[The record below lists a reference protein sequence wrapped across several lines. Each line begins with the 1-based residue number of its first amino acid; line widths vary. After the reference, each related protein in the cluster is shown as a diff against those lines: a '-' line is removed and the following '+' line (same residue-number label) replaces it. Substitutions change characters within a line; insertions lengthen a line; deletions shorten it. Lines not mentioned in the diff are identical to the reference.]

1 MTMRAT
7 ILAALLPLAAVAG
20 TATVAQNAPV
30 RFDFGQPYI
39 GGGLPG
45 AETLVASP
53 PTDGSM
59 ALERDTATSA
69 ALLAG
74 GSGPRWQLAASDA
87 DLGPGWFTRAFSCA
101 AGRVIDDTATPQT
114 AQLLRRAA
122 ADFGSSTS
130 KVKERYMRARPFMA
144 NDAPT
149 CTPQDEAALR
159 GNGSYPSG
167 HAAIGYGTGL
177 LLASLLPD
185 RAAQLAGRGTA
196 YARSRAVCNVH
207 WLSDTEAGEAI
218 AAATFARL
226 QPNDTFRA
234 DWAAARAELASV
246 QPVPVDAD
254 KCAAE
259 AATLASDAASV
270 DRTAG

>member
-1 MTMRAT
+1 MRTT

-20 TATVAQNAPV
+20 TVATAQSVPV

-39 GGGLPG
+39 GGGLPSG
-45 AETLVASP
+45 ELLVGP
-53 PTDGSM
+53 PPADGSP
-59 ALERDTATSA
+59 ALERDREASA
-69 ALLAG
+69 AQLARG
-74 GSGPRWQLAASDA
+74 TGPRWQLATSDA
-87 DLGPGWFTRAFSCA
+87 DLGPGWFARAFSCA
-101 AGRVIDDTATPQT
+101 AGRVIDDTATPAT

-130 KVKERYMRARPFMA
+130 KVKEQYMRARPFMA

-149 CTPQDEAALR
+149 CTPQDEAGLR

-185 RAAQLAGRGTA
+185 RAAALAGRGSA
-196 YARSRAVCNVH
+196 YAMSRAVCNVH

-226 QPNDTFRA
+226 QSNDAFRA
-234 DWAAARAELASV
+234 DWAAARAELAAI
-246 QPVPVDAD
+246 QPVPVDAET
-254 KCAAE
+254 CSAQAA
-259 AATLASDAASV
+259 AL
-270 DRTAG
+270 GQP

>member
-1 MTMRAT
+1 MTMRT
-7 ILAALLPLAAVAG
+7 MILAALLPLAAVAG
-20 TATVAQNAPV
+20 TATTAQNAPV

-39 GGGLPG
+39 GGGLPAG
-45 AETLVASP
+45 ETLVAP
-53 PTDGSM
+53 PPAEDSM
-59 ALERDTATSA
+59 ALERDKTTSA
-69 ALLAG
+69 ALLARG
-74 GSGPRWQLAASDA
+74 PGPRWEMAASDA
-87 DLGPGWFTRAFSCA
+87 DLGPGWFARAFSCA

-114 AQLLRRAA
+114 ARLLRRAG
-122 ADFGSSTS
+122 ADFAMSTS
-130 KVKERYMRARPFMA
+130 KVKEQYMRARPFMA

-185 RAAQLAGRGTA
+185 RAATLAGRGSA

-218 AAATFARL
+218 AAATYARL
-226 QPNDTFRA
+226 QSSDAFRA
-234 DWAAARAELASV
+234 DWAAARAELAAV
-246 QPVPVDAD
+246 QPVPVDAEE
-254 KCAAE
+254 CAAE
-259 AATLASDAASV
+259 AAALGAL
-270 DRTAG
+270 

>member
-1 MTMRAT
+1 MRTT
-7 ILAALLPLAAVAG
+7 IFAALLPLAAVAG
-20 TATVAQNAPV
+20 TVATAQSAPV

-39 GGGLPG
+39 GGGLPDG
-45 AETLVASP
+45 DKLVAP
-53 PTDGSM
+53 PPAEGSA
-59 ALERDTATSA
+59 ALERDKQTSA

-74 GSGPRWQLAASDA
+74 GPGPRWQLAARDA

-101 AGRVIDDTATPQT
+101 AGRVIDDTATPAT

-130 KVKERYMRARPFMA
+130 KVKEQYMRARPFMA

-149 CTPQDEAALR
+149 CTPQDEAGLR
-159 GNGSYPSG
+159 ANGSYPSG

-226 QPNDTFRA
+226 QSNEAFRT
-234 DWAAARAELASV
+234 DWAAARAELAAV
-246 QPVPVDAD
+246 QAVPVKAD
-254 KCAAE
+254 SCAAE
-259 AATLASDAASV
+259 AAALASDAAPLAG
-270 DRTAG
+270 TAG